1 MAALQLNPVGLQ
13 TTDEGYISSISIRT
27 AGGTQVF
34 TPDAN
39 NAIGIATALSALA
52 ATRIAGGQG
61 SVGGAGGQVI
71 KLISG

>member
-1 MAALQLNPVGLQ
+1 MAAIQLNPVGLAA
-13 TTDEGYISSISIRT
+13 TDEGYISSISIRS
-27 AGGTQVF
+27 AGGVVVY

-52 ATRIAGGQG
+52 ATRIVGGQG
-61 SVGGAGGQVI
+61 NVGGAGGQGL